1 MSVRYGD
8 DVVAPGLPEDTE
20 GGVDGYGA
28 EEVEYEGPP
37 FGPYDAEYL
46 DPEMTDVAR
55 MDFGAVQVP
64 VPMTGTV
71 NLEQAAKGKLQ
82 AVHVTMPGGR
92 LSVSALAAPR
102 SSGLWSQLASEIEQ
116 SLRDG
121 GAQVRSFQG
130 EWGRELHART
140 DGARSVF
147 VGVDGERWM
156 LYGVAT
162 GPAEHAVALD
172 DELRRMLRATVVVRG
187 RQPYPPRTVLPL
199 STPESLDPA
208 SQRPTDARPKRATMT
223 LRTKPAEPDMA
234 DAPAANETTAVS
246 PVEGTGG
253 RAAVN
258 GRPQRRPALSPAAQQ
273 LRPGWQSQPARQ
285 SPPVQQSQ
293 GAQESRTAQ
302 QHRDVQRSGSP
313 QQPRPGAGAPQPGPV
328 QPARGQPGRGQR
340 PAPVARPAEPR
351 PDTSRPAAAQAP
363 GQGQQRSGGFPTPA
377 REESGFGANRS
388 GWSSR
393 GAEPRADGPD
403 AGRPVTPEQ
412 PVERSAA
419 TRRAEQANIDTGLMP
434 PVAGGRRRAR
444 QAGDTGSR
452 ARGSATGQHRTS
464 GRSAARPQP
473 ARDQETTQQI
483 GYDDWYGGGDLA
495 APVRR
500 TEPPAPDETTRISS
514 EPLAAERAPAPGR
527 RARTEDVR
535 GSRPASAQPESRQS
549 RSVQAP
555 AARNGAA
562 VEGPATTRQR
572 GGDAAP
578 ASPQAPAAYGQTT
591 PGQGPYAPATHDRD
605 DAGRDAYR
613 SDRREVRPAA
623 APPNGR
629 RPSRNDGPPSR
640 QISPVAAEQPE
651 PARPARQESAPR
663 EQPRPRQDGRWPAES
678 GMPRTNGSARP
689 ARDPEQDLTAA
700 FDADP
705 LGAAA
710 IPAERLA
717 AVERAAA
724 ERAAARQSSPPRE
737 DARNGYAHQG
747 EAGGRS
753 AGSQPAEAA
762 EDAVASNGYPAGPT
776 SSGAYAAYGES
787 PSGSYAPYDESYS
800 ARYGNPYGS
809 APGADPADPWA
820 ADPWAADPWADDS
833 RGEAPALNGRAS
845 NGAGPNGAGRA
856 GAGRRARAGTDH
868 GEPGRRARN
877 GVAPEEAL
885 DPMAL
890 IARIREQNGGG
901 VGRSRGRHRAPGE

>member
-1 MSVRYGD
+1 VSVRYGD

-20 GGVDGYGA
+20 DGVDGYGA
-28 EEVEYEGPP
+28 EEFEYEGPP

-46 DPEMTDVAR
+46 DPEMTEAVAR

-71 NLEQAAKGKLQ
+71 NLEQAAKGKPQ

-208 SQRPTDARPKRATMT
+208 SQRPVDARPQRATMT
-223 LRTKPAEPDMA
+223 LRTRPAEP

-246 PVEGTGG
+246 PVEGTAG

-258 GRPQRRPALSPAAQQ
+258 GRPQRRPAPALPPAAQQ
-273 LRPGWQSQPARQ
+273 SQPVPQ
-285 SPPVQQSQ
+285 SRPVPQSQ
-293 GAQESRTAQ
+293 GAQESRSAQ
-302 QHRDVQRSGSP
+302 QPRGP
-313 QQPRPGAGAPQPGPV
+313 QQSRPVRPGAGAPQPGP
-328 QPARGQPGRGQR
+328 AQPGRGQR
-340 PAPVARPAEPR
+340 PAEPR
-351 PDTSRPAAAQAP
+351 PGPSRPAAAQAP
-363 GQGQQRSGGFPTPA
+363 GQGQQRSGGFPAPA

-403 AGRPVTPEQ
+403 AGRPVTPER

-444 QAGDTGSR
+444 QASDTGSLP
-452 ARGSATGQHRTS
+452 RGSATGQHRVA
-464 GRSAARPQP
+464 GRSPARSQP
-473 ARDQETTQQI
+473 AQDGDTTRQI

-500 TEPPAPDETTRISS
+500 TEPPAPNETTRISS
-514 EPLAAERAPAPGR
+514 EPLAAEPAPAPGR
-527 RARTEDVR
+527 RVRTEDAR
-535 GSRPASAQPESRQS
+535 GSRTAPEQPEGRRSRNA
-549 RSVQAP
+549 QAP

-562 VEGPATTRQR
+562 VESPATTRQR
-572 GGDAAP
+572 GADTLP
-578 ASPQAPAAYGQTT
+578 ASPQAPATHGQTA
-591 PGQGPYAPATHDRD
+591 PGQGTHPPAPHRTHDRD
-605 DAGRDAYR
+605 DTGRDTYR
-613 SDRREVRPAA
+613 ADRREVRPAA

-629 RPSRNDGPPSR
+629 RPSRTDGPPSP
-640 QISPVAAEQPE
+640 QIRPVAAEQPE
-651 PARPARQESAPR
+651 PARPARPEPAPR
-663 EQPRPRQDGRWPAES
+663 EQPRPPQDGGWPAES
-678 GMPRTNGSARP
+678 GMPRTNRSTRP
-689 ARDPEQDLTAA
+689 ARQPERDLIAA

-717 AVERAAA
+717 AMERAAA
-724 ERAAARQSSPPRE
+724 ERAAAWRSSLPRE
-737 DARNGYAHQG
+737 DARNGYAHRD

-753 AGSQPAEAA
+753 AGYRPAEAA
-762 EDAVASNGYPAGPT
+762 EDAVPSNGYPAGPT

-787 PSGSYAPYDESYS
+787 PSGSYASYGESYS

-809 APGADPADPWA
+809 LPGTDPADPWTADPWA
-820 ADPWAADPWADDS
+820 ADPG
-833 RGEAPALNGRAS
+833 GEVSARNGRAS

-856 GAGRRARAGTDH
+856 GTGRRARAGADH
-868 GEPGRRARN
+868 AEPGRRARN

-901 VGRSRGRHRAPGE
+901 TTRSRGRHRAPGE

>member
-1 MSVRYGD
+1 VSVRYGD
-8 DVVAPGLPEDTE
+8 DVVAPGLPEDAEDGVE
-20 GGVDGYGA
+20 GFA
-28 EEVEYEGPP
+28 EEFAYEGPP

-46 DPEMTDVAR
+46 DPEMTEAVAR

-116 SLRDG
+116 SLLDG

-199 STPESLDPA
+199 TTPESLDPA
-208 SQRPTDARPKRATMT
+208 SQRPADARPERATMT
-223 LRTKPAEPDMA
+223 LRTKPAAPDTA

-258 GRPQRRPALSPAAQQ
+258 GRPQRRPAPALPPAAQQ
-273 LRPGWQSQPARQ
+273 SPA
-285 SPPVQQSQ
+285 VQQPPAVQHSQ
-293 GAQESRTAQ
+293 GAQQPQPAQ
-302 QHRDVQRSGSP
+302 QTRDVQQSRGP
-313 QQPRPGAGAPQPGPV
+313 QPRPVRPGAGAPRPGP
-328 QPARGQPGRGQR
+328 AQPGRGQR

-351 PDTSRPAAAQAP
+351 PGTSRPAAAQAP

-393 GAEPRADGPD
+393 GAEPRADGPEAD
-403 AGRPVTPEQ
+403 RPVTPER

-434 PVAGGRRRAR
+434 PVAGGRRRVR
-444 QAGDTGSR
+444 QAGDTGAR
-452 ARGSATGQHRTS
+452 GRGSATGQHRAA

-473 ARDQETTQQI
+473 AQDRETTQQI

-500 TEPPAPDETTRISS
+500 PEPPAPDETTRISS
-514 EPLAAERAPAPGR
+514 EPLAAEGAPAPGR

-535 GSRPASAQPESRQS
+535 GSRPAPEQPEGHRSRNAH
-549 RSVQAP
+549 AP

-562 VEGPATTRQR
+562 VEGPATTRQW

-591 PGQGPYAPATHDRD
+591 PGQGTYARAPHDRD

-613 SDRREVRPAA
+613 SDQREVRPAA

-629 RPSRNDGPPSR
+629 RPSRNDGPPSP
-640 QISPVAAEQPE
+640 QIRPAAEQPE
-651 PARPARQESAPR
+651 SARPERPEPEPR
-663 EQPRPRQDGRWPAES
+663 RQPRSRQDGGWPAES
-678 GMPRTNGSARP
+678 GMPRTNGSARS
-689 ARDPEQDLTAA
+689 AREPEQDLTAA

-717 AVERAAA
+717 GMERAAA

-747 EAGGRS
+747 EVGGRS
-753 AGSQPAEAA
+753 AGSRPAEAT
-762 EDAVASNGYPAGPT
+762 EDAVSSNRYPAGST

-787 PSGSYAPYDESYS
+787 PSGSYAAYDESYS

-809 APGADPADPWA
+809 LPGADPADPWSADPWA
-820 ADPWAADPWADDS
+820 ADPWAADPRTDEPS
-833 RGEAPALNGRAS
+833 RNGRAS
-845 NGAGPNGAGRA
+845 NGAGQNGAGQNGAGRA
-856 GAGRRARAGTDH
+856 GTGRRARAGADH
-868 GEPGRRARN
+868 AEPGRRARN

-901 VGRSRGRHRAPGE
+901 AARSRGRHRAPGE